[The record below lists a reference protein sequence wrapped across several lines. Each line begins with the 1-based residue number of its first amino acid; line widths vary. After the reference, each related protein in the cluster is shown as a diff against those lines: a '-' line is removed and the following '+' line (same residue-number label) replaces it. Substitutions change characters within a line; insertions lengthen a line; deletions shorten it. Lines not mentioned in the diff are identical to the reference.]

1 MIYHTR
7 NCAIC
12 DCEIKTYLKGIGRN
26 QKHRLSMK
34 KHNKS
39 DSHRN
44 AIMLSDEGVY
54 FAEGNVYFCNSCWDA
69 IWKSEKIMKM
79 VSQKSGTKC
88 LNSNSIIK

>member
-1 MIYHTR
+1 
-7 NCAIC
+7 
-12 DCEIKTYLKGIGRN
+12 
-26 QKHRLSMK
+26 MK

-54 FAEGNVYFCNSCWDA
+54 FTEGNVYFCNSCWDA
-69 IWKSEKIMKM
+69 IWKDEKILKL